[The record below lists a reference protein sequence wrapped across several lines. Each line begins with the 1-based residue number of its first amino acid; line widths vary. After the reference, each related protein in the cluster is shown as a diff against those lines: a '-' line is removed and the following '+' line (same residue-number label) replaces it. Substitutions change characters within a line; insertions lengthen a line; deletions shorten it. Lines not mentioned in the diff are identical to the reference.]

1 MTLERSGSAPIHPG
15 EVLEAEFLIP
25 HGLSRARLARAM
37 GLSYGRLTRLSQGR
51 TRIGGE
57 AALLLARI
65 FQTTPEFW
73 LNLQAH
79 CDLARASAAHI
90 RAGRARQGI
99 WHPAAAITAAL
110 TAAFLRAGSAGYLW
124 R

>member
-1 MTLERSGSAPIHPG
+1 MTLETSAAALTHPG
-15 EVLEAEFLIP
+15 EVLEAEFRIP

-37 GLSYGRLTRLSQGR
+37 GLSYGRFTRLAQGR
-51 TRIGGE
+51 TRISGE

-79 CDLARASAAHI
+79 YDLARAQAQLTSAQIA
-90 RAGRARQGI
+90 RAK
-99 WHPAAAITAAL
+99 
-110 TAAFLRAGSAGYLW
+110 AFSTQLQRSP
-124 R
+124 RR